1 MIKRAL
7 IVDDSKTARQ
17 VLSGKLSNYGI
28 TVDALESAAAAIDY
42 LYENAPDAIFMDY
55 EMPGMDGFQALK
67 VIKSNPHTA
76 LIPVMMYTSKEGGLA
91 LSQARAL
98 GAIGVL
104 PKQLEAQDLEGVL
117 NSLHLMPEQ
126 ESLVHGYKDDEL

>member
-1 MIKRAL
+1 MTGTANKKAL
-7 IVDDSKTARQ
+7 IVDDSKTARK
-17 VLSGKLSNYGI
+17 VLSSKLKNYGV
-28 TVDALESAAAAIDY
+28 TVDTRESAAAAIDY

-67 VIKSNPHTA
+67 VIKSNPNTA
-76 LIPVMMYTSKEGGLA
+76 VIPVMMYTSKAGGLE

-104 PKQLEAQDLEGVL
+104 PKQLESKDFEGVL
-117 NSLHLMPEQ
+117 NSLHL
-126 ESLVHGYKDDEL
+126 